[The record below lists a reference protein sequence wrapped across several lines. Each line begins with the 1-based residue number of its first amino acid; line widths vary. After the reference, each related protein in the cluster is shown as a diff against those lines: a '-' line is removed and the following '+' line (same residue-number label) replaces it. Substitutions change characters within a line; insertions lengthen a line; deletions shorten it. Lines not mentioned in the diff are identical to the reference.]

1 MSKYD
6 SLTTFLLG
14 QPPGPVNMTF
24 TQLNT
29 LLGFSI
35 PAAAHKYQSWWAN
48 ETDQNTRNRQSRSW
62 LNADRKVSA
71 DLKHGV
77 ITFFQK

>member
-1 MSKYD
+1 MRYD

-14 QPPGPVNMTF
+14 QPPGPVTMTF
-24 TQLNT
+24 RQLNT

-35 PAAAHKYQSWWAN
+35 PTPARKYQSWWVN
-48 ETDQNTRNRQSRSW
+48 ETDQNTRNRQCRSW
-62 LNADRKVSA
+62 LNANRKACA

-77 ITFFQK
+77 ITFFQS